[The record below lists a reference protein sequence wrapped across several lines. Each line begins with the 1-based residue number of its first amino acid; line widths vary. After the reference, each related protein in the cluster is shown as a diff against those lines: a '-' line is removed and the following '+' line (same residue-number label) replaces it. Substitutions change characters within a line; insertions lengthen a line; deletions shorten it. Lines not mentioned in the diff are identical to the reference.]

1 MPLEPMPLLRCLLVL
16 ALVCAAGSRAQESP
30 APDPWQPM
38 ARFVGEWQGTASGE
52 AGSGSVTR
60 RYVKV
65 LGGRFI
71 QESNTT
77 TYPPQEKNKAGEV
90 HEHSGMF
97 SYDKGRKTL
106 VLRQFH
112 TEGFVNT
119 YRQSSPLGADKLV
132 FDSENFENFSNS
144 WKARETYEF
153 AGDDRFVEVFELAP
167 PGKPF
172 QVYSRTELKRVR

>member
-1 MPLEPMPLLRCLLVL
+1 MRLEPMLLLRWLLVP
-16 ALVCAAGSRAQESP
+16 ALMCAGGTRAEESP

-60 RYVKV
+60 RYAKV

-90 HEHSGMF
+90 HEHWGMF

-119 YRQSSPLGADKLV
+119 YRQSSQPGVEKLV
-132 FDSENFENFSNS
+132 FESENFENFSNS

-153 AGDDRFVEVFELAP
+153 AGEDQFVETFELAP

-172 QVYSRTELKRVR
+172 QVYSRSELKRVR